1 MTLSISN
8 LISRRTLVANVP
20 LWMIWLPWVV
30 NAPDLVLRIFVCPQ
44 ETRWQNPANI
54 WPVRTSWSGQV
65 LSSITCSDSS
75 KGLAGFNISLLFPL
89 IMLYSS
95 RALGSVGEVLGISN
109 DCLLSYI
116 SSCCS
121 PVFSCFL
128 WQPSITNRWAAS
140 FLCVYFFLSFLFH
153 HFVDFCGRLD
163 YWSVTKIKVW
173 NQ

>member
-1 MTLSISN
+1 MMLSISN
-8 LISRRTLVANVP
+8 LIVRRTLVANVTM
-20 LWMIWLPWVV
+20 WMIWLPWVV
-30 NAPDLVLRIFVCPQ
+30 NAHALVRSFVRPQ

-54 WPVRTSWSGQV
+54 WPVRTSRSGQV
-65 LSSITCSDSS
+65 LSAITCSDSS

-109 DCLLSYI
+109 DCLVSFI

-128 WQPSITNRWAAS
+128 WQPSITNRWAAA
-140 FLCVYFFLSFLFH
+140 FCVYTFYLFFFIILLI
-153 HFVDFCGRLD
+153 
-163 YWSVTKIKVW
+163 SVEDLIIGVSQK
-173 NQ
+173 